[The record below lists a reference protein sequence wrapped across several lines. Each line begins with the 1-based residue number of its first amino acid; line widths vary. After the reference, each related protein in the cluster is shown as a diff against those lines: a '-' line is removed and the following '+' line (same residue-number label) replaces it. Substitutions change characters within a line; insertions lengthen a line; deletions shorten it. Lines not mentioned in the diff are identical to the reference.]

1 MYPEGTVESDIEEPE
16 VKNSYQYMFALRKK
30 LEDTLEIAHSELQK
44 AQQRGKHY
52 YDQNAKVRK
61 FKPGDKVL
69 MLLPIVHNKLLMQWK
84 GPYDVSEVVG

>member
-44 AQQRGKHY
+44 GATE
-52 YDQNAKVRK
+52 RK
-61 FKPGDKVL
+61 A
-69 MLLPIVHNKLLMQWK
+69 LL
-84 GPYDVSEVVG
+84 